1 MKAQRILVLV
11 TIVAI
16 SGIILLKKSQ
26 RVPLAGTSAQTD
38 KLSMNA
44 TAVTAG
50 KSLSSTIAEIAPPTS
65 WDRKMSQFQGNPESL
80 FGPSADE
87 NMQALQAFIES
98 IPLDQMPAALT
109 ELQQLQSQNPTVR
122 GKDMEM
128 RLIRRWAVNNPNQA
142 AQWAAQMP
150 ADVRQ
155 DAVTAASEKWAEK
168 DFSAATNW
176 VAGLTDESARLTAI
190 NAVIGQTVYSNP
202 QGALTMA
209 ADLPQDANR
218 DQLNKNA
225 AGGWAANAPED
236 AIAWAKQIT
245 DDGLRQQVISAIAM
259 GMADK
264 NPASA
269 ANLAVDSLPA
279 GKVQQDTVLA
289 IVQRWGIID
298 PTAANAW
305 VKEFPDPDFRQTAL
319 DTIANGI
326 ERSKSPTF

>member
-11 TIVAI
+11 TIVAVN
-16 SGIILLKKSQ
+16 GVILLKKSQ
-26 RVPLAGTSAQTD
+26 RVPLAVTSAQTD

-44 TAVTAG
+44 TAVAAG
-50 KSLSSTIAEIAPPTS
+50 KSSSSTIAEIAPPTS
-65 WDRKMSQFQGNPESL
+65 WDRKMSEIQGNTESL

-87 NMQALQAFIES
+87 NMPALQAFIES

-176 VAGLTDESARLTAI
+176 VAGLTDESTRLTAI

-218 DQLNKNA
+218 DQLIKNA

-245 DDGLRQQVISAIAM
+245 DDGLRQQVISAIAT

-269 ANLAVDSLPA
+269 ADLAVDSLPA

-289 IVQRWGIID
+289 ILQRWGMID